1 MRGERISIRN
11 FEEVRSQ
18 LVREKDPVVK
28 QKLSFLVVAGEDC
41 LYFERAVEASCID
54 ITTGYKWIRTWNELG
69 YKGFLPS
76 PNKGGRPPKLAEKDL
91 EDLRNILESK
101 GYWTTKEVK
110 RLLKEIFMKEL
121 SEDQVRRILRDKLGM
136 RLSKPYSQDYR
147 RPENAVE
154 ILKGRVEATLSE
166 LETKGY
172 KREEIAIGFV
182 DESSPQNT
190 ANTVRVWS
198 FGKPHIKK
206 HHKDEIQCDGVLSD

>member
-1 MRGERISIRN
+1 MRGERIQVRN
-11 FEEVRSQ
+11 FEDVGS
-18 LVREKDPVVK
+18 LLKSEKDPVVK

-41 LYFERAVEASCID
+41 LYFERAVEATGID
-54 ITTGYKWIRTWNELG
+54 ITTGYTWIRMWNDLG
-69 YKGFLPS
+69 YEGLLPS
-76 PNKGGRPPKLAEKDL
+76 PNKGGRPPKLTDEDL

-101 GYWTTKEVK
+101 DYWTTKEVTV
-110 RLLKEIFMKEL
+110 LIKEVFMKKL

-136 RLSKPYSQDYR
+136 RLSKPYQHDYR
-147 RPENAVE
+147 RPDNAEE
-154 ILKGRVEATLSE
+154 ILKDRVEATLSE

>member
-1 MRGERISIRN
+1 MNS
-11 FEEVRSQ
+11 
-18 LVREKDPVVK
+18 D
-28 QKLSFLVVAGEDC
+28 
-41 LYFERAVEASCID
+41 
-54 ITTGYKWIRTWNELG
+54 T
-69 YKGFLPS
+69 KGFFSPS
-76 PNKGGRPPKLAEKDL
+76 PNKGGRPPKLAEEDL

-147 RPENAVE
+147 RPENAGE

-172 KREEIAIGFV
+172 KREEIAIGFI
-182 DESSPQNT
+182 DESSPQST

-198 FGKPHIKK
+198 FDKPHIKK
-206 HHKDEIQCDGVLSD
+206 HHENES